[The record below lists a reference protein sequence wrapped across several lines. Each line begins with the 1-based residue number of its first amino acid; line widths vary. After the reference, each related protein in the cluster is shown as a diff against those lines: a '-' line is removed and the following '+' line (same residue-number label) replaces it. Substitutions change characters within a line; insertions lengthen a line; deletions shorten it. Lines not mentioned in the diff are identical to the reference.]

1 MQKKKKSTKLKILE
15 YFIVTNKV
23 SCFYCYCLKLQYSVH
38 IHFHV
43 SNQHLFFFSVNI
55 STISIFTCILP
66 FKNLGNRDKVIP
78 SKGMETVVQKE
89 LGTNIPLKS
98 WLTYIIH
105 WSLWLGDQ
113 CCYVLPFLCADPLG
127 LLMPYNCQLENHPLW
142 HTASVLFAWVCWFRW
157 HPPTFHSL
165 GAHPRRHGNL
175 LGKVHGRK

>member
-1 MQKKKKSTKLKILE
+1 M
-15 YFIVTNKV
+15 

-43 SNQHLFFFSVNI
+43 SNQHLFFFFPVNI

-66 FKNLGNRDKVIP
+66 FKNLGNWDKVVP

-89 LGTNIPLKS
+89 LGTNIHLKS

-142 HTASVLFAWVCWFRW
+142 HTASVLFAWMCWFRW